1 MVHVE
6 IPFSVSKSPSDRTAR
21 DGVTHARGITVIC
34 LTLLWALF
42 ELRSRSH
49 QRNAT
54 ARTQMQLMRPMLE
67 NPVSSRE
74 DV

>member
-1 MVHVE
+1 MWYMWKFLSQS
-6 IPFSVSKSPSDRTAR
+6 PPSDRTAR

-42 ELRSRSH
+42 ELCSRSQ

-54 ARTQMQLMRPMLE
+54 ARTQMQLMRLMLE

-74 DV
+74 EV

>member
-42 ELRSRSH
+42 ERSH

-74 DV
+74 EV